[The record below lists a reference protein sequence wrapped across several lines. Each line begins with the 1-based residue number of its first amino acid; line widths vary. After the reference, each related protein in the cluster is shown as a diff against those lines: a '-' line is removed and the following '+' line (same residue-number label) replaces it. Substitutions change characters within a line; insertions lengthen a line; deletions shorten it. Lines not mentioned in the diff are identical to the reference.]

1 MKEIQRYVKSLHLQL
16 KETQGKQQ
24 KMREEVDTDKDVI
37 MELQGSLDS
46 LQKRYGQDKLKNVT
60 GAELED
66 KVKEL
71 SYSLN
76 ERLVS
81 VVEEAVEQ
89 TLGQVRDDLIPQS
102 RLQMYDSITEESNRL
117 KIELDHEIQSIKREI
132 QDESKNSRQKSQA
145 LFEQEA

>member
-1 MKEIQRYVKSLHLQL
+1 M
-16 KETQGKQQ
+16 
-24 KMREEVDTDKDVI
+24 
-37 MELQGSLDS
+37 
-46 LQKRYGQDKLKNVT
+46 T